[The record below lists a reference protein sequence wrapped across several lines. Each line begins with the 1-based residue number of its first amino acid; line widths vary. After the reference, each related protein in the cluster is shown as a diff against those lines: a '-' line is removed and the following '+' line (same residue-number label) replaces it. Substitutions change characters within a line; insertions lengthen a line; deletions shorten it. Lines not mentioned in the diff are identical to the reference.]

1 MEKLFIIKFPE
12 DLNLLNK
19 ISKLVSKYRH
29 RNKLLLCNVKRND
42 NMDRCLLL
50 YFVFIFFFVFCL
62 HLDKVQKICI

>member
-1 MEKLFIIKFPE
+1 MEKLFIIKFPD
-12 DLNLLNK
+12 DLNLLKK

-50 YFVFIFFFVFCL
+50 YFVFIFNIFFGL

>member
-1 MEKLFIIKFPE
+1 MEKLFIIKFPD
-12 DLNLLNK
+12 DLNLLKK

-29 RNKLLLCNVKRND
+29 RNKLLLCIVKRND